1 MAVDANA
8 AAYAAM
14 VAEAEA
20 AVAAVKDPELR
31 RVAFEKILGTLLEQA
46 SEGADRSRGKRRARQ
61 PERSTPT
68 KVEHPARKA
77 RKGPK
82 AYIEELI
89 SDDFFKKPRTI
100 AAVKAELAN
109 RGHHIPLT
117 SLSGRLQSLTQER
130 KLRRQKTAA
139 SSKGTKT
146 TYAYSN
152 W

>member
-1 MAVDANA
+1 
-8 AAYAAM
+8 
-14 VAEAEA
+14 
-20 AVAAVKDPELR
+20 
-31 RVAFEKILGTLLEQA
+31 
-46 SEGADRSRGKRRARQ
+46 
-61 PERSTPT
+61 
-68 KVEHPARKA
+68 
-77 RKGPK
+77 
-82 AYIEELI
+82 
-89 SDDFFKKPRTI
+89 
-100 AAVKAELAN
+100 LAN